1 MRNNSAG
8 IRGTRARGR
17 KQSKRSHGY
26 SDLSAATSGNGSVD
40 KLRGTTISRLKG
52 RPQRGKR
59 EVQTFLSSHNPIR
72 NHSVDRENNCVTHDY
87 ACRCSCNSPPV
98 LGKSSITMYIDDDN
112 VDQRAYSWFS
122 FVRKEY
128 VQASRITVFRSSKYE
143 IKKILDQC
151 NFEDSSFF
159 ESACSFI
166 SIEFL
171 ISVLSRNFLIVY
183 HLFHWPYLN
192 SRRVTGA
199 IPLNNV
205 EGGKCVSRSS
215 YPIYNPWK
223 AIVSRQSIEISGRN
237 KKKLR

>member
-1 MRNNSAG
+1 MYEAVRIFVRSGWNRAREGKNRTRKGGRGGRGMRNNSAG

-72 NHSVDRENNCVTHDY
+72 NHSVDRENNCVIHDY

-112 VDQRAYSWFS
+112 VDQRAYS
-122 FVRKEY
+122 
-128 VQASRITVFRSSKYE
+128 
-143 IKKILDQC
+143 
-151 NFEDSSFF
+151 
-159 ESACSFI
+159 
-166 SIEFL
+166 
-171 ISVLSRNFLIVY
+171 
-183 HLFHWPYLN
+183 
-192 SRRVTGA
+192 
-199 IPLNNV
+199 
-205 EGGKCVSRSS
+205 
-215 YPIYNPWK
+215 
-223 AIVSRQSIEISGRN
+223 
-237 KKKLR
+237 